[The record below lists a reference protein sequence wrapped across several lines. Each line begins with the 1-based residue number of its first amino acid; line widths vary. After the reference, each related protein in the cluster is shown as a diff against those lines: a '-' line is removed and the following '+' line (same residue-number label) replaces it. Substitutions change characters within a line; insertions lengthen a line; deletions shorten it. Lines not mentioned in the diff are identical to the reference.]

1 MADAA
6 VDSDDEILTKRVD
19 DEEAPAQ
26 SLTAQTGLESSS
38 DDESVDGDLLAALG
52 DDDVIPPSA
61 ETPCPSLEQPVKSGV
76 LCRRTMTCR

>member
-6 VDSDDEILTKRVD
+6 VDSDDEILVKRVD
-19 DEEAPAQ
+19 DEEVQ
-26 SLTAQTGLESSS
+26 SLAQQTGLESCS

-61 ETPCPSLEQPVKSGV
+61 ETPCPLEQPVKSEV
-76 LCRRTMTCR
+76 LRRRTMTWR